1 MNMFRY
7 IAPLFIL
14 LLSACVESV
23 EIEEQETPS
32 LLVVEASLTDEFKTQ
47 HVRLTRSFGFET
59 DTVPTETR
67 ALVSVETGQGETY
80 SFSPSADGT
89 YSSDRQFAIV
99 PGSTYELV
107 ISTPDGTVYRS
118 DPEELVGTARIEN
131 LYPIREA
138 NTNGTDGVSIYL
150 DSAPQEGD
158 PTFYRYEYEET
169 YKIIAP
175 NYSSFD
181 FRLTNYNPCTP
192 TPEIEYT
199 LEIVPRTEEQQV
211 CYNTV
216 PSSSV
221 IQNDATTLSTPNIR
235 RFPVRFLGA
244 TDFMIRDRYSILVRQ
259 YVQSPAAFSYFQVL
273 EQFSSSE
280 SIFNSVQPGFL
291 NGNIRAV
298 GTVEAPVIGFF
309 EVSSVSERRLFFNF
323 EDVFPDL
330 EQPPYVTNCGFHSSP
345 EAHLS
350 FCIDCSLFPPGMCPS
365 PGGTC
370 PQSIVELVAL
380 DKISYV
386 DDNAVGIGTCPGPYI
401 YVERVCGDCTV
412 LGSNI
417 VPEFWIE

>member
-1 MNMFRY
+1 MFRY
-7 IAPLFIL
+7 IAPLLVL
-14 LLSACVESV
+14 LLFSCVESV

-32 LLVVEASLTDEFKTQ
+32 LLVVEAALTDEFKTQ

-59 DTVPTETR
+59 DTIPPETR
-67 ALVSVETGQGETY
+67 ARVSVETGQGETY

-89 YSSDRQFAIV
+89 YSSDRQFAIT
-99 PGSTYELV
+99 PGLTYELV

-118 DPEELVGTARIEN
+118 DPEVLVGTSAIED
-131 LYPIREA
+131 LYAVRET
-138 NTNGTDGVSIYL
+138 NQNGTDGVFIYL
-150 DSAPQEGD
+150 DSSPGEGN
-158 PTFYRYEYEET
+158 PTYYRYEYDET
-169 YKIIAP
+169 YKIVAP

-181 FRLTNYNPCTP
+181 FRLTDYDPCTP

-199 LEIVPRTEEQQV
+199 LEIVPRTEEVEV
-211 CYNTV
+211 CYKTV
-216 PSSSV
+216 PSTNV
-221 IQNDATTLSTPNIR
+221 IQNDATTLSEPNIR
-235 RFPVRFLGA
+235 RFPVRFLGS
-244 TDFMIRDRYSILVRQ
+244 TDFMIRHRYSILVRQ

-298 GTVEAPVIGFF
+298 GRGEAPVIGYF
-309 EVSSVSERRLFFNF
+309 EVASVSERRLFFNF
-323 EDVFPDL
+323 EEVFPDL
-330 EQPPYVTNCGFHSSP
+330 EQPPYITNCGLHSSP

-350 FCIDCSLFPPGMCPS
+350 YCIDCVAFPDACGGANPCPM
-365 PGGTC
+365 
-370 PQSIVELVAL
+370 SIVESVDLGL
-380 DKISYV
+380 ITYV

>member
-1 MNMFRY
+1 MNPIRH
-7 IAPLFIL
+7 IAL
-14 LLSACVESV
+14 LLPFLLISCVEQV
-23 EIEEQETPS
+23 ELEEQQTPS
-32 LLVVEASLTDEFKTQ
+32 LLVIEASLTDELKTQ
-47 HVRLTRSFGFET
+47 QVRLTRSFGFET
-59 DTVPTETR
+59 DSVPAETG
-67 ALVSVETGQGETY
+67 AQVSVQTDLGETY
-80 SFSPSADGT
+80 SFRHRGEGT
-89 YSSDRQFAIV
+89 YSSEQAFAVAPDR
-99 PGSTYELV
+99 TYELV

-118 DPEELVGTARIEN
+118 DPEELAGTARIED

-150 DSAPQEGD
+150 DSSPQEGD
-158 PTFYRYEYEET
+158 PTFYRYDYEET

-181 FRLTNYNPCTP
+181 FLLTDYNPCTP

-216 PSSSV
+216 PSSTV

-244 TDFMIRDRYSILVRQ
+244 TDFMIRHRYSILVRQ
-259 YVQSPAAFSYFQVL
+259 YVQSPAAFSYFQAL

-280 SIFNSVQPGFL
+280 TIFNSVQPGFL
-291 NGNIRAV
+291 NGNIRGV

-309 EVSSVSERRLFFNF
+309 EVVSVSERRLFFNF
-323 EDVFPDL
+323 EELFPDL
-330 EQPPYVTNCGFHSSP
+330 EQPPYINNCGLHSSP

-350 FCIDCSLFPPGMCPS
+350 FCIDCSLFPPGQCPTDNS
-365 PGGTC
+365 GC
-370 PQSIVELVAL
+370 PQSIVERVDQGLIA
-380 DKISYV
+380 YV
-386 DDNAVGIGTCPGPYI
+386 DVNAAGIGTCPGPYI
-401 YVERVCGDCTV
+401 YVDRECGDCTV
-412 LGSNI
+412 LGSNV